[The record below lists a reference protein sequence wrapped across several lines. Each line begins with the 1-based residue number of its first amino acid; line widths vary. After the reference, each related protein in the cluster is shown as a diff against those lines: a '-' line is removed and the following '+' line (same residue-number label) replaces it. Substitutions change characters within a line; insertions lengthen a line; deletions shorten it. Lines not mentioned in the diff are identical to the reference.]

1 MCVERHF
8 EDGRDAARR
17 RTARSRLPPF
27 PVGSTRFVEVDMG
40 VYDTWQDDEPPGV
53 DDFLS
58 TADLTADGADGAV
71 RDGDVGDGLPRRKDG
86 GAAPD
91 HEVRSSHTSSIVMS
105 CAPSQRVSRPI
116 SDSCSWPCVSV
127 AKWFPASCPTLLANI
142 VDPYGKSSSVSLI
155 PPGYRR
161 SMPGAG
167 WLVWFSKS
175 SPSLR
180 SPMGIHVDSPL
191 QRQWTILD
199 LSGSIL
205 RITATVLGAAFS
217 SSRAVNVRLPTRIL
231 SMSNTNR
238 PTISTHV
245 LDTTRGEPAAGVAVT
260 LWRLDGKEPVS
271 QGTRETDADG
281 RIGALG
287 DGALTAGTYR
297 LSFDV
302 GAYYKKKGTAA
313 FLQRATLDFEITD
326 TNRRYHIP
334 LLMSPFACSSYRG
347 S

>member
-1 MCVERHF
+1 MRVERHF

-17 RTARSRLPPF
+17 STTGARFPPF
-27 PVGSTRFVEVDMG
+27 PFGAPRLIDVAVRIAHPR
-40 VYDTWQDDEPPGV
+40 QDNEPGCV
-53 DDFLS
+53 DDFFS
-58 TADLTADGADGAV
+58 TADIAADGADGAV

-91 HEVRSSHTSSIVMS
+91 HEVRRSHTSSIAMS

-116 SDSCSWPCVSV
+116 SGSCSWPCVSV

-155 PPGYRR
+155 PPGYSS

-175 SPSLR
+175 SPSFL

-191 QRQWTILD
+191 QRKWTILD
-199 LSGSIL
+199 WSGSIL
-205 RITATVLGAAFS
+205 RITATVFGACCS
-217 SSRAVNVRLPTRIL
+217 SSRAMNVRVPTRIL
-231 SMSNTNR
+231 SMPNTNR

-245 LDTTRGEPAAGVAVT
+245 LDTARGEPAAGVSVTLSRVDGGQAVT
-260 LWRLDGKEPVS
+260 
-271 QGTRETDADG
+271 QQTDADG
-281 RIGALG
+281 RIASLG
-287 DGALTAGTYR
+287 ELSPGGYR

-302 GAYYKKKGTAA
+302 GGYYKKNGTTA
-313 FLQRATLDFEITD
+313 FLQRATL
-326 TNRRYHIP
+326 
-334 LLMSPFACSSYRG
+334 
-347 S
+347 